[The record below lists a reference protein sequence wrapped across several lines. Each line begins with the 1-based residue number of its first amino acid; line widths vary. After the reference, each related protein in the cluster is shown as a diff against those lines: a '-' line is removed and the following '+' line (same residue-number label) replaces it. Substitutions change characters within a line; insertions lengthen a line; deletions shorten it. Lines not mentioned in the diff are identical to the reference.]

1 MKIPKANT
9 KKEVALQTDEVNANY
24 EAFQE
29 QLPKLLTT
37 KHKGQY
43 ALMQNCE
50 IKDFIPTFNDAVA
63 IGNQRF
69 HGKPFS
75 VQKVTDQPIDLGIHS
90 IF

>member
-9 KKEVALQTDEVNANY
+9 KKEIALQTAEVDANY

-37 KHKGQY
+37 EHKGKY
-43 ALMQNCE
+43 ALMRNRK
-50 IKDFIPTFNDAVA
+50 IKEFIQDFNDAVA
-63 IGNQRF
+63 IGNKRF
-69 HGKPFS
+69 RGKPFS
-75 VQKVTDQPIDLGIHS
+75 VQKVTDEPIDLGIHS